1 MEVSSG
7 GELFSKLCD
16 EHDNPTPLTEDATR
30 RFMRQLLAGVTHCH
44 ARGVAHLDL
53 KLENVLL
60 SSDDAIKIIDFGLSH
75 QYAPTST
82 ATPQADWD
90 RSVPLRAVCGSK
102 SYAAPEVLA
111 GTGYDGF
118 EADVWSLG
126 VCAFAL
132 LSGFFPLDEAGG
144 GDWRFDRL
152 RRAQPLGRSTVGTIF
167 SWYQRDA
174 GHLSGEVIELLDG
187 MLTINPAH
195 RMTMQQAARR
205 SATTRPAPSTRVYKR
220 LFTSP
225 RVRAD
230 TARLALPR
238 RSTTTSLTHLGIG
251 RSFPLTSRPSP
262 RRSCRASCARRRS
275 ATMHPACGRDP

>member
-1 MEVSSG
+1 M
-7 GELFSKLCD
+7 
-16 EHDNPTPLTEDATR
+16 
-30 RFMRQLLAGVTHCH
+30 
-44 ARGVAHLDL
+44 
-53 KLENVLL
+53 
-60 SSDDAIKIIDFGLSH
+60 
-75 QYAPTST
+75 
-82 ATPQADWD
+82 
-90 RSVPLRAVCGSK
+90 PLRAVCGSK

-132 LSGFFPLDEAGG
+132 LSGFFPLDEAASAHARG

-195 RMTMQQAARR
+195 RVTMQQVLDHPWITGQQPPAGSLKGWWGAA
-205 SATTRPAPSTRVYKR
+205 TRWA
-220 LFTSP
+220 
-225 RVRAD
+225 
-230 TARLALPR
+230 
-238 RSTTTSLTHLGIG
+238 G
-251 RSFPLTSRPSP
+251 RSVG
-262 RRSCRASCARRRS
+262 
-275 ATMHPACGRDP
+275 ATCTAVANTT